1 MNYLQNKSR
10 QDQNVLICH
19 PECPIYTPDLIRQ
32 WGNDLDLYPDYY
44 EKLADGFFGLI
55 PGYCEDGEGNFPG
68 LPEFWQRNLLS
79 YSFYFGLGLTIFNR
93 ELAQKLIYGLTE
105 GPSRFVLF
113 FLNEIKGYGSLN
125 KVEQWNFA
133 VNVLTYFTQKASPE
147 TTGPDTDA
155 TLLRSR
161 GPIAGFTPAI
171 RLGLNDREF
180 AETLFEGAV
189 DEKEKCDDE
198 ELIGRVDWIKWFVIN
213 SYVKQFT
220 SSNN

>member
-1 MNYLQNKSR
+1 MNYLQNKPR

-55 PGYCEDGEGNFPG
+55 PSYCEDGEGNFAG

-133 VNVLTYFTQKASPE
+133 VNVLM
-147 TTGPDTDA
+147 
-155 TLLRSR
+155 RSR
-161 GPIAGFTPAI
+161 AKEFGKNTGKIVNFLEMFERNI
-171 RLGLNDREF
+171 FHFFDLG
-180 AETLFEGAV
+180 
-189 DEKEKCDDE
+189 
-198 ELIGRVDWIKWFVIN
+198 
-213 SYVKQFT
+213 Q
-220 SSNN
+220 

>member
-1 MNYLQNKSR
+1 MKDLQR
-10 QDQNVLICH
+10 EFQQDQNLLICH

-44 EKLADGFFGLI
+44 EKLVNGFLGLI
-55 PGYCEDGEGNFPG
+55 PSYCEDEEGNLPG
-68 LPEFWQRNLLS
+68 TPEFWQRNLLS
-79 YSFYFGLGLTIFNR
+79 YSFYFGLGLTILNR

-105 GPSRFVLF
+105 GPSKFVLF
-113 FLNEIKGYGSLN
+113 FLNETKDYDSLN

-133 VNVLTYFTQKASPE
+133 VNVLTYFTDKASPE
-147 TTGPDTDA
+147 TTGPDADA
-155 TLLRSR
+155 GLLRSR
-161 GPIAGFTPAI
+161 APIAGFTPAI
-171 RLGLNDREF
+171 RLGLNDPEF
-180 AETLFEGAV
+180 AEVLFEGAV

-198 ELIGRVDWIKWFVIN
+198 ELIDRIDWIKWFVIN